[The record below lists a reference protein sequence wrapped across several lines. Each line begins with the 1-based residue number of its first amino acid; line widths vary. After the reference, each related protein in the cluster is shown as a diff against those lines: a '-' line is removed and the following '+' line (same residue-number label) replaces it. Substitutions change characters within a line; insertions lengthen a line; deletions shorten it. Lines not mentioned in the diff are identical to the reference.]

1 MGLIVSDIVAEYG
14 AYYIKGGQNEARLK
28 RLLLFGR
35 ETVKQATKVKTE
47 DTVFR
52 LAQSSV
58 SSLVQSFQ
66 KTWTPKGD
74 VTFTPNPIQLYN
86 LKVDLD
92 LYPDEIKNSWLAFLE
107 SNNLSRKEW
116 PLIRYI
122 MEVHLITRIDD
133 DMERN
138 EYYKGIYTAPTAG
151 TAGLNGKSM
160 NGVEYLLKNN
170 AGVNRVALGA
180 ALDPSTIYDQME
192 EFYELVSEEYQ
203 NTRMIIGVAPK
214 WKRAFLKDKRSLGY
228 YDISSS
234 KEINDSLDFSPA
246 RVVGLPSMIGSD
258 DIWATP
264 ADNFLHVTR
273 YGENA
278 SKFKVEEAKR
288 CVSIM
293 TDWWEGLG
301 FGINEAVWTTVKGT
315 VGGEPEPDPNPEG

>member
-1 MGLIVSDIVAEYG
+1 V
-14 AYYIKGGQNEARLK
+14 K

-35 ETVKQATKVKTE
+35 ETVKLATKVKTE

-58 SSLVQSFQ
+58 TSLVQAFQ
-66 KTWTPKGD
+66 KSWTPKGD

-86 LKVDLD
+86 LKVDMD

-107 SNNLSRKEW
+107 SSNLSRKEW
-116 PLIRYI
+116 PLIRYV
-122 MEVHLITRIDD
+122 MEKHLISRIDD

-138 EYYKGIYTAPTAG
+138 EYYKGVFAAPAAG
-151 TAGLNGKSM
+151 TAGVNGKSM

-170 AGVNRVALGA
+170 TGINYITLDSGD
-180 ALDPSTIYDQME
+180 LDPSTIYDQME
-192 EFYELVSEEYQ
+192 EFYELISEEYQ
-203 NTRMIIGVAPK
+203 NTRMVIGVAPK

-228 YDISSS
+228 Y
-234 KEINDSLDFSPA
+234 EITAPGQIDDTLDFSPA
-246 RVVGLPSMIGSD
+246 RVIGLPSMIGSD
-258 DIWATP
+258 DLWATP
-264 ADNFLHVTR
+264 IDNFLHVTR

-278 SKFKVEEAKR
+278 SKFKIEESKR

-301 FGINEAVWTTVKGT
+301 FGINETVWTTV
-315 VGGEPEPDPNPEG
+315 PDPDAGG